1 MIQAF
6 YINFSVFFL
15 RPYKK
20 KKRKTQI
27 KDWLSISMRK
37 ASSLLKQSTREIDS
51 FSEWRANV
59 KKCLRKIWIY
69 QSLVMSKI
77 KKENL
82 HSFEWK
88 EPWRKILSFLI
99 LAHLKWSI
107 LLLLCILFIIQ
118 RETFFQTFVW
128 IIQYKWKKI
137 KGSWRG
143 K

>member
-1 MIQAF
+1 
-6 YINFSVFFL
+6 
-15 RPYKK
+15 
-20 KKRKTQI
+20 
-27 KDWLSISMRK
+27 MRK

-69 QSLVMSKI
+69 QSLVMSEI

-99 LAHLKWSI
+99 LPYLKWSI
-107 LLLLCILFIIQ
+107 LLLLCTLLLYKGKHFFKRLYELFNINGKKLRVPGVGNKDKISAFRLGRIQMHGRTNSVLIL
-118 RETFFQTFVW
+118 
-128 IIQYKWKKI
+128 K
-137 KGSWRG
+137 
-143 K
+143 